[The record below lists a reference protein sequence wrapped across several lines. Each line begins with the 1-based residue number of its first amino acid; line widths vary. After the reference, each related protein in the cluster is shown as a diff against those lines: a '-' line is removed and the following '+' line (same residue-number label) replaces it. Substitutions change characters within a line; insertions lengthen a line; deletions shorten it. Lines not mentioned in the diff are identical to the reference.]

1 MFLISFS
8 KTFPF
13 TSMSMMFPSKN
24 GSSTQTCLKCL
35 RKCTFQTYIGSNYA
49 QRSAF
54 NKPSLFLPTF
64 QKPLFLEKLDLS
76 CIRHESAQHCYF
88 PLFSLPS
95 KRTTLRTLRI
105 CGLPRALLRVPV
117 WTSIQPI
124 LRQEPSER
132 RPNSLFQGWIAPF
145 PK

>member
-13 TSMSMMFPSKN
+13 TSMSMMFPSKK

-35 RKCTFQTYIGSNYA
+35 RKCTFQTYIGLGSNYA

-54 NKPSLFLPTF
+54 NKPSPFCKHF
-64 QKPLFLEKLDLS
+64 KKPLFLEKLDLN
-76 CIRHESAQHCYF
+76 CIQYESAQHGSF
-88 PLFSLPS
+88 PHFSLPS

-124 LRQEPSER
+124 LRQ
-132 RPNSLFQGWIAPF
+132 
-145 PK
+145 